1 MIYGYARVS
10 TAKQA
15 REGFSL
21 NDQTAKLCAA
31 GAEQVITDVYTGT
44 KMGRPNLDQLLQKL
58 AAGDTLIVCK
68 LDRFARTA
76 AEGATIIKQLTER
89 GVMVHVLNMGKVDDT
104 PMGRLLMNV
113 LLSFAE
119 FERDMIVERTQ
130 TGKAAARE
138 KGVKVDGRPNKY
150 DSNRMNHAMQML
162 DSGSS
167 YTEVERATGISKS
180 TLIRNRRK
188 QKAGGMNT

>member
-15 REGFSL
+15 KEGFSL
-21 NDQTAKLCAA
+21 ADQTEKLKAA
-31 GAEQVITDVYTGT
+31 GADIIVSDVYTGT
-44 KMGRPNLDQLLQKL
+44 KMGRPNLDNLMAQLQS
-58 AAGDTLIVCK
+58 GDTLVVCK

-76 AEGATIIKQLTER
+76 AEGATTIKNLMER
-89 GVMVHVLNMGKVDDT
+89 GITVNVLNMGKVDDT
-104 PMGRLLMNV
+104 PMGHLLMNV

-138 KGVKVDGRPNKY
+138 KGIKVDGRPNKF
-150 DSNRMNHAMQML
+150 DAVRMGHAMQML

-167 YTEVERATGISKS
+167 YTEVERSTGISKS

-188 QKAGGMNT
+188 QKAE

>member
-15 REGFSL
+15 REGYSL
-21 NDQTAKLCAA
+21 EDQSAKLRAA
-31 GAEQVITDVYTGT
+31 GAEQVVTDVYTGT
-44 KMGRPNLDQLLQKL
+44 KMGRPNLEQLLQQL
-58 AAGDTLIVCK
+58 TAGDTLIVCK

-89 GVMVHVLNMGKVDDT
+89 GVMVNVLNMGKVDDT

-138 KGVKVDGRPNKY
+138 KGVKVDGRPNKF
-150 DSNRMNHAMQML
+150 DAARMGHAMQML
-162 DSGSS
+162 DDGSS

-188 QKAGGMNT
+188 IKAGE

>member
-15 REGFSL
+15 REGYSL
-21 NDQTAKLCAA
+21 EDQSAKLRAA
-31 GAEQVITDVYTGT
+31 GAEQVVTDVYTGT
-44 KMGRPNLDQLLQKL
+44 KMGRPNLEQLLQQL
-58 AAGDTLIVCK
+58 TAGDTLIVCK

-138 KGVKVDGRPNKY
+138 KGVKVDGRPNKF
-150 DSNRMNHAMQML
+150 DAARMGHAMQML
-162 DSGSS
+162 DDGSS

-188 QKAGGMNT
+188 IKAGE